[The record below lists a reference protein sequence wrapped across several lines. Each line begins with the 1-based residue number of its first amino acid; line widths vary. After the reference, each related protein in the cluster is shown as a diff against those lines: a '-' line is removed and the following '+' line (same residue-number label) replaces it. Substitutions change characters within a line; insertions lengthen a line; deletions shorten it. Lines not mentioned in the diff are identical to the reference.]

1 MTEID
6 GLARRLV
13 AARFSPKGPL
23 PVAPGVYAW
32 FLKKPEA
39 LASLGATP
47 DQPVY
52 VGMTADAA
60 GNRNH
65 FDMEDSGWSSPR
77 RSLGALLKDELELT
91 AIPRS
96 DGNCT
101 NYRFAGEG
109 EAVLTAWMRR
119 NLLMSHIPLDGG
131 KAAIKEQEG
140 KLIDQFQPPL
150 NLQGVP
156 GDREAQRELKRL
168 RKFCADE
175 ARSRL
180 AGNISTVGKKGPTIQ
195 QLTDAIDTLVNL
207 VRSVY
212 LKRALT
218 KVERNPELNFWRVM
232 YGNLLDVAVV
242 EWCKLFGSD
251 SEHHQHV
258 HWKNV
263 FRDQKSFRAGLLRH
277 VGVTRKA
284 WDAYWN
290 EMKTYRDMSAVHLD
304 SNRRTKVP
312 RFPELGQ
319 ALTSSAYYYGKAV
332 EELRRRGVGL
342 HYPDD
347 LKAYGE
353 QFFAQA
359 IEIAEKALAA
369 TKNIRD
375 RVR

>member
-6 GLARRLV
+6 RLARRLV
-13 AARFSPKGPL
+13 AGRFSPKGPL

-39 LASLGATP
+39 LAALGATP

-52 VGMTADAA
+52 VGMTADAG

-65 FDMEDSGWSSPR
+65 FDMGDSGWSSPR
-77 RSLGALLKDELELT
+77 RSLGALLKGELELT

-109 EAVLTAWMRR
+109 EAALTAWMRR
-119 NLLMSHIPLDGG
+119 SLLMSHVPLAGG
-131 KAAIKEQEG
+131 KTAIKDQEDR
-140 KLIDQFQPPL
+140 LIDHFQP
-150 NLQGVP
+150 
-156 GDREAQRELKRL
+156 LKRL

-175 ARSRL
+175 ARSHL
-180 AGNISTVGKKGPTIQ
+180 AGNLSTVGKKGSTIEH
-195 QLTDAIDTLVNL
+195 LTDAIDTLVNL

-218 KVERNPELNFWRVM
+218 KVERNTELNFWRVM

-251 SEHHQHV
+251 NEHHQHV

-263 FRDQKSFRAGLLRH
+263 FRDQEGFRAGLLRH

-284 WDAYWN
+284 WHAYWN
-290 EMKTYRDMSAVHLD
+290 EMKTYRDMSAAHLD
-304 SNRRTKVP
+304 SNRRTKVR
-312 RFPELGQ
+312 RFTELGQ

-332 EELRRRGVGL
+332 EELRRRGAGL

-369 TKNIRD
+369 TRNIRD